1 MLFFWVPRLEAF
13 YRMGLCQHGLGD
25 TKRAAASLQV
35 AGRLL
40 DKIQD
45 RPERTAW
52 TATIQQAMGALR
64 VPRDV
69 KPVANA
75 GQQGDTTTRSGMR
88 VVFGKHAFKK

>member
-1 MLFFWVPRLEAF
+1 
-13 YRMGLCQHGLGD
+13 MGLCQHGLGD

-35 AGRLL
+35 AARLL

-45 RPERTAW
+45 RAERTAW

-69 KPVANA
+69 KPVADQRGEA
-75 GQQGDTTTRSGMR
+75 TTHSRPR
-88 VVFGKHAFKK
+88 DCKNHAVFFLIFLFFKLYLHF